1 MVMGRNMIKISYRD
15 RPGGFL
21 QVDFKLFDVF
31 GVNICSQRPVSAKWW
46 VHATP
51 NIDSYHFLN
60 TLT

>member
-31 GVNICSQRPVSAKWW
+31 GVNICSQRPV
-46 VHATP
+46 T
-51 NIDSYHFLN
+51 
-60 TLT
+60 T